1 MKGLDGYPLIYMKNI
16 LANEAHC
23 HPYIELLGVMYLM
36 KLQYGKNFA
45 TRAGST
51 WRLLFVTALM
61 PWVMKYR
68 VMTRTNSVGADDGVM
83 DDEKDITA
91 I

>member
-1 MKGLDGYPLIYMKNI
+1 MKGLDGYPSIYMKNI

-23 HPYIELLGVMYLM
+23 HPYIELLSAMYLM
-36 KLQYGKNFA
+36 KLQYGNKFA

-51 WRLLFVTALM
+51 WRLIFVTALM

-68 VMTRTNSVGADDGVM
+68 VMTRGTDDGSVTDKKRIAAM
-83 DDEKDITA
+83 
-91 I
+91 